1 MAGLVKRGRLVYN
14 IHLVRVPVAQL
25 DRAPDYGSGG
35 YRFDPCQV
43 RHFWT
48 LIMGVRFALR
58 GEYRAIDGEGAV
70 GREENYH
77 RTICNL
83 ILVCGEGNKVPGLM
97 GNGCGV
103 FHRTAGKAGG

>member
-1 MAGLVKRGRLVYN
+1 MVVGLVKRGKLVYN

-48 LIMGVRFALR
+48 FVMGVRFALG
-58 GEYRAIDGEGAV
+58 GEYRSIDSQRSVGIKENHDRAV
-70 GREENYH
+70 
-77 RTICNL
+77 CDL
-83 ILVCGEGNKVPGLM
+83 VLVCGEGRKVPLM
-97 GNGCGV
+97 ISDGCSV
-103 FHRTAGKAGG
+103 FH